1 LITCLS
7 LLFCIFAGFYTTNDW
22 IEAGMICF
30 PTAKINLGL
39 RVMERR
45 PDGFHTIETV
55 FYPIGLK
62 DALEVVPAPENEVF
76 DLTVTGTQ
84 EVIDLE
90 ANLVT
95 KAYRLL
101 ASIRP
106 LPPIKSYL
114 HKSIPSGAGLG
125 GGSADAAYMLTLLND
140 SLELGFSRERLL
152 ELAGQLGADCPF
164 FLINKP
170 LYATGTGSTFS
181 DCPLSLTG
189 YHLVLIK
196 PAVSI
201 PTAAAYKAITPALP
215 AVSVKDIVQNPVR
228 EWKNN
233 LVNDF
238 EPYAISQHP
247 VIGTIKQRLYEE
259 GALYASM
266 TGSGSAVFGLFDQ
279 AVDLSAAFKEAFYWY
294 EKL

>member
-1 LITCLS
+1 
-7 LLFCIFAGFYTTNDW
+7 
-22 IEAGMICF
+22 MICF

-39 RVMERR
+39 RVTARR

-62 DALEVVPAPENEVF
+62 DALDMVPAPETASYS
-76 DLTVTGTQ
+76 LTVTGTQ
-84 EVIDLE
+84 DVIEQE

-106 LPPIKSYL
+106 LPPLDVHL
-114 HKSIPSGAGLG
+114 HKAIPSGAGLG
-125 GGSADAAYMLTLLND
+125 GGSSDAAFMLDLLND
-140 SLELGFSRERLL
+140 NLQLGFSKERLL
-152 ELAGQLGADCPF
+152 ELAVQLGADCPF

-181 DCPLSLTG
+181 ECPLSLSG
-189 YHLVLIK
+189 YHLVVVK
-196 PAVSI
+196 PSVSI
-201 PTAAAYKAITPALP
+201 PTAAAYKAIKPEIPAI
-215 AVSVKDIVQNPVR
+215 SVKDLVQTPVR
-228 EWKNN
+228 DWKDN

-238 EPYAISQHP
+238 ESYAFSQYP
-247 VIGTIKQRLYEE
+247 IIGNIKQRLYQE

-266 TGSGSAVFGLFDQ
+266 TGSGSAVYGLFEK
-279 AVDLSAAFKEAFYWY
+279 AVDLSSAFESMFYWS
-294 EKL
+294 EQL

>member
-1 LITCLS
+1 
-7 LLFCIFAGFYTTNDW
+7 
-22 IEAGMICF
+22 MICF

-62 DALEVVPAPENEVF
+62 DALEVVPAPESEAYA
-76 DLTVTGTQ
+76 LTVTGTQ
-84 EVIDLE
+84 ELIEQE

-106 LPPIKSYL
+106 LPPLDVHL
-114 HKSIPSGAGLG
+114 HKVIPSGAGLG
-125 GGSADAAYMLTLLND
+125 GGSSDAAFMLRLLND
-140 SLELGFSRERLL
+140 SLDLGFSRERLL
-152 ELAGQLGADCPF
+152 ELAVKLGADCPF
-164 FLINKP
+164 FLINQP
-170 LYATGTGSTFS
+170 TYATGTGSTFS
-181 DCPLSLTG
+181 DCPLSLSG
-189 YHLVLIK
+189 YHLVLVK

-215 AVSVKDIVQNPVR
+215 PISVKNIVQTPVR
-228 EWKNN
+228 DWKDR

-238 EPYAISQHP
+238 ESFAFSQHP
-247 VIGTIKQRLYEE
+247 IIGAIKQRLYDE
-259 GALYASM
+259 GALYAAM
-266 TGSGSAVFGLFDQ
+266 TGSGSAVFGLFEQ
-279 AVDLSAAFKEAFYWY
+279 AVDLSAVFRGNFYWY